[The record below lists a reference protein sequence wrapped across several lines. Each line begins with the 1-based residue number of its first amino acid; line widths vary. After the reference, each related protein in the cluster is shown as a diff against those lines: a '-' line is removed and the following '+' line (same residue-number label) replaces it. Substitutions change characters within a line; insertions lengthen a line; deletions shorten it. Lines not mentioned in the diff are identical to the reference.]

1 MISGNKNSS
10 FSKENGN
17 AILGGKIMPFTQV
30 CPDGGDKVWVLTAR
44 GVPDLPDD
52 NYRLIDA
59 YCAVP
64 ECDCRVAY
72 IFVVRQCEPDEVL
85 ASTNFGWE
93 SLQFYKRFIKKYSP
107 NVHASDLKG
116 PTLIPWAPQSH
127 IAPVL
132 LEFLSPILQK
142 PQLERSLRQRY
153 HRFKAALLRMERL
166 QSTQK

>member
-1 MISGNKNSS
+1 VISGNKNSS

-72 IFVVRQCEPDEVL
+72 IFVVGESKPDKLL
-85 ASTNFGWE
+85 ASINFGWE
-93 SLQFYKRFIKKYSP
+93 PIQFYEKYIEAYSP
-107 NVHASDLKG
+107 NIGASNLKG
-116 PTLIPWAPQSH
+116 PVLIPRVPQS
-127 IAPVL
+127 IVAPTL
-132 LEFLSPILQK
+132 LEVLIPILQK
-142 PQLERSLRQRY
+142 PEIERSIKQRY
-153 HRFKAALLRMERL
+153 HRFKVALLRMERL
-166 QSTQK
+166 QST